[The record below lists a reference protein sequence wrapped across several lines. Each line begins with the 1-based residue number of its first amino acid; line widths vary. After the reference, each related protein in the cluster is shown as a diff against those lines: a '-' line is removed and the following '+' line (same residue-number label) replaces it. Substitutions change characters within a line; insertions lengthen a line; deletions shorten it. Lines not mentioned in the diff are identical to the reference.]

1 MHPQLNE
8 LIAHL
13 AQLRGQRLGALLTL
27 QVQLVPDL
35 QEFLQAPTGEVLESR
50 VVIHLIGS
58 VGSGAF
64 CCDAGRGGWGPDVL
78 CLNIPPGPVC
88 GRSSAPGASMSRKRS
103 GPNADHPR
111 GCDRRTGQ
119 ASSVSSRRLRVRF
132 TSTGMPGPLVV
143 ATVMFERKRPAEG
156 EAFSRRISSS
166 AAA

>member
-1 MHPQLNE
+1 MRPHVSEP
-8 LIAHL
+8 IARL
-13 AQLRGQRLGALLTL
+13 SQQRGQRLGALLTL

-58 VGSGAF
+58 FGSGAF

-103 GPNADHPR
+103 GRSEEHTSELQSR
-111 GCDRRTGQ
+111 G
-119 ASSVSSRRLRVRF
+119 
-132 TSTGMPGPLVV
+132 
-143 ATVMFERKRPAEG
+143 
-156 EAFSRRISSS
+156 
-166 AAA
+166 

>member
-1 MHPQLNE
+1 MCDFFAFSVMTRHQPKSTLFPYTTLFRSLLAQDVHLRLHLVDAELVMHPQLNE

-58 VGSGAF
+58 FGSGAF

-103 GPNADHPR
+103 GPR
-111 GCDRRTGQ
+111 DRK
-119 ASSVSSRRLRVRF
+119 SI
-132 TSTGMPGPLVV
+132 
-143 ATVMFERKRPAEG
+143 E
-156 EAFSRRISSS
+156 
-166 AAA
+166 